1 MQDWEEH
8 EAAEFQTEAEAE
20 GPVSFDAGGGMV
32 HGIIKRLRE
41 MRFKN
46 AFTCMYCVWCVLHHE
61 CISVKS

>member
-32 HGIIKRLRE
+32 HSIIKQLRE
-41 MRFKN
+41 MRFKK
-46 AFTCMYCVWCVLHHE
+46 CIRMYVLRVLHHE
-61 CISVKS
+61 CVSVKS